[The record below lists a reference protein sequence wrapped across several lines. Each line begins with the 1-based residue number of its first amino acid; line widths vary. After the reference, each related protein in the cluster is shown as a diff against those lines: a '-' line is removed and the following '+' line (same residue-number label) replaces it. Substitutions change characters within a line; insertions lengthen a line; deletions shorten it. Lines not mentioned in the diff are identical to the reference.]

1 MVVRFGTWNREKM
14 LSQYIII
21 CSTWVFGITIL
32 FPFYQVDYGQW
43 NIFAITLTS
52 SRLATSRAYSH
63 SSSTPAVISLQG

>member
-1 MVVRFGTWNREKM
+1 MVVRFGTWNKEKM

-43 NIFAITLTS
+43 DIFAITLTS
-52 SRLATSRAYSH
+52 FRLATSRAYSH
-63 SSSTPAVISLQG
+63 SSSTLAVTSLQG